1 MVAVFRPE
9 ALIAA
14 TKNRSRGAA
23 LPIQCRDAGLTTNLT
38 ARVLP
43 IEPRQGLLYNPVM
56 KYLIIGALLS
66 IIFVLVYSRVR
77 PYLKLIEQVIK
88 SFQVVADVSTTTAA
102 SPKTPSK
109 NKLVRCESCGTWI
122 PAERA
127 LNLSSGL
134 ATFCS
139 PECMAKKNASPKRKI
154 AG

>member
-1 MVAVFRPE
+1 
-9 ALIAA
+9 
-14 TKNRSRGAA
+14 
-23 LPIQCRDAGLTTNLT
+23 
-38 ARVLP
+38 
-43 IEPRQGLLYNPVM
+43 M

-77 PYLKLIEQVIK
+77 PYLKLIQKVIQ
-88 SFQVVADVSTTTAA
+88 SFQVVTDVTATTA
-102 SPKTPSK
+102 SSQKTRSK

-127 LNLSSGL
+127 LNLRSGL

-139 PECMAKKNASPKRKI
+139 PECMAKKTASPERKI